1 MGSRSHDQ
9 VNKLQSNSSKG
20 GEESL
25 DQEDHA
31 PKSLDFCMSQVTQ
44 CSGGLVMT
52 PSVLENQAKKH
63 AEHTPAH

>member
-1 MGSRSHDQ
+1 MGSRRHDK

-20 GEESL
+20 GKESL

-31 PKSLDFCMSQVTQ
+31 PRSLDFCMSQVTQ
-44 CSGGLVMT
+44 GSGGLGMT
-52 PSVLENQAKKH
+52 PSVLENQAEKH